1 LLARKAFPF
10 AVSPPAPNAQITVCS
25 APALGGNPCTN
36 TVAIYTTAALS
47 VQIPQPA
54 QIGPSGSYT
63 FFYSPAAIVV
73 QITGRP
79 DVIVPRSGGGGGSG
93 TVSGQAANTIPVGSA
108 ATAVTTAVCT
118 PPTANGTYTVGYTVS
133 ASVSVAPTCPINNPA
148 LGVSSVDGLAFTTV
162 QGAMTAAGTNAISIV
177 PPNYAGTD
185 TPSGTR
191 IVNLLNP
198 NHSSIQWSASS

>member
-1 LLARKAFPF
+1 MKKILFAFLIFLGSAGIVGAQGVPF

-73 QITGRP
+73 QIIGRP
-79 DVIVPRSGGGGGSG
+79 DVIVPGAVVGAA
-93 TVSGQAANTIPVGSA
+93 QAQFQAKRL
-108 ATAVTTAVCT
+108 T
-118 PPTANGTYTVGYTVS
+118 PFW
-133 ASVSVAPTCPINNPA
+133 SVPQLQP
-148 LGVSSVDGLAFTTV
+148 
-162 QGAMTAAGTNAISIV
+162 
-177 PPNYAGTD
+177 
-185 TPSGTR
+185 
-191 IVNLLNP
+191 
-198 NHSSIQWSASS
+198 